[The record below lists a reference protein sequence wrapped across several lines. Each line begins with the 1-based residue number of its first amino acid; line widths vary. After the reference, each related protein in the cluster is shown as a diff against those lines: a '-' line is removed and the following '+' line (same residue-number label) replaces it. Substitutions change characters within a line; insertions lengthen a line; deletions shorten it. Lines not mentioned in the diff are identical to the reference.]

1 MTPPRVTTMNQMY
14 INPAIISVCV
24 AIFMALLA
32 IGGILWKGA
41 GLLGDLRRDV
51 AVINERL
58 DGPTKRGMCN
68 FNNRGAYESV
78 IPATQND
85 DAIRNLRSGEIVSDL
100 PYFLRLNA
108 RC

>member
-58 DGPTKRGMCN
+58 DGHIKACELAKKTH
-68 FNNRGAYESV
+68 S
-78 IPATQND
+78 
-85 DAIRNLRSGEIVSDL
+85 
-100 PYFLRLNA
+100 
-108 RC
+108 

>member
-1 MTPPRVTTMNQMY
+1 MKD
-14 INPAIISVCV
+14 S
-24 AIFMALLA
+24 MATSKPVSWRRKRILDLLSSYQTR
-32 IGGILWKGA
+32 GRENSPTLGLFSRPSFLVKFGILDYNQDA
-41 GLLGDLRRDV
+41 
-51 AVINERL
+51 
-58 DGPTKRGMCN
+58 TKRGMCN